1 MTSVMVDDQTPS
13 PPADR
18 HARRGRG
25 SVSTKLVLG
34 TAAAVLVVLV
44 VYPLFWLVLGSLGG
58 TDTFTF
64 SNYLRVVSD
73 PGLYDAL
80 INTLL
85 IATGA
90 CVISLLTGVPIAWLI
105 SRTNIPGKGLL
116 RMLTSV
122 SFMIPGFLGAL
133 AYVMLM
139 APNNGWLN
147 RLVVSVTGSER
158 GPFNIYS
165 LAGITMVTSFGVM
178 AYVVMLTSAALDSV
192 DSGLEQSARILGA
205 SRWKILMGITLP
217 LVTPALLASALLV
230 FVQSL
235 ALFGSHAILGLPVQ
249 IYTLPTRIY
258 SLFAFPPDYGAATA
272 LSMMLV
278 LLTVGCLYLQ
288 RWVLARRSYITT
300 GGKAGVH
307 ETHDLGRLK
316 WPALIGCH
324 AFFALAVYFPVG
336 VLLLTSL
343 MTAQGSGL
351 TLENFTFD
359 NYVAVLF
366 ESSLTQRAA
375 TNSLIVAGSAA
386 TLGVLLGALIAYI
399 NFRLKPRGAKIL
411 DYLATIPLGLPGIVL
426 AVGLVLAWIRLPV
439 AVYGTLAILLIA
451 YLTRYIPLG
460 VRSADSALRQID
472 PSLEEAGRIS
482 GGSWLRSMAEITLP
496 LMKGGLVAGWS
507 LIFVQAI
514 GELAVAIMLFTA
526 GTETIAV
533 AIYQRSEEGH
543 FEEVAALSV
552 IVLIATAL
560 ILGLTRR
567 LTRASVTRF

>member
-1 MTSVMVDDQTPS
+1 MTAVMADDGLPNA
-13 PPADR
+13 PGDAP
-18 HARRGRG
+18 ARRGRG
-25 SVSTKLVLG
+25 SMTARLVLG
-34 TAAAVLVVLV
+34 GAAVLLVVLV

-64 SNYLRVVSD
+64 SNYLRVVTD
-73 PGLYDAL
+73 PSLYDAL

-85 IATGA
+85 IASGA
-90 CVISLLTGVPIAWLI
+90 CLISLVAGVPIAWLI
-105 SRTNIPGKGLL
+105 SRTNVPGKGVL

-122 SFMIPGFLGAL
+122 SFMIPGFLSAL

-139 APNNGWLN
+139 APNSGWLN
-147 RLVVSVTGSER
+147 RLVVSMTGAEK

-165 LAGITMVTSFGVM
+165 LPGITMVTSFGVM

-205 SRWKILMGITLP
+205 SRVKILLGITFP

-272 LSMMLV
+272 MSMMLV

-288 RWVLARRSYITT
+288 RRALARRSYVTT
-300 GGKAGVH
+300 GGKAGFH

-336 VLLLTSL
+336 VLLATSL
-343 MTAQGSGL
+343 MRAQGSGF
-351 TLENFTFD
+351 TTENLTFD
-359 NYVAVLF
+359 NYVEVLF
-366 ESSLTQRAA
+366 ESALTQRAA
-375 TNSLIVAGSAA
+375 VNSLIVAGSAA
-386 TLGVLLGALIAYI
+386 TLGVLLGVLIAYL
-399 NFRLKPRGAKIL
+399 NFRLKPRGARIL

-439 AVYGTLAILLIA
+439 AIYGTLTILLIA
-451 YLTRYIPLG
+451 YLTRYVPLG
-460 VRSADSALRQID
+460 VRTSDSALRQID

-514 GELAVAIMLFTA
+514 GELAVAIMLFTV

-543 FEEVAALSV
+543 FEEVAALST

-567 LTRASVTRF
+567 LTGAVTRF